1 MCIKGSS
8 AWSDDVPKKE
18 PYRLS
23 MEDFNR
29 ICLDCGLTPDVEKN
43 KEYLDEASYFT
54 ITHPLSDKPIEV
66 AAYEDFIDDDSTFV
80 RITAPRN
87 KLHLALSGFDF
98 YVIDTDSPR
107 GITEYKVRKAIANV
121 KQFLDAEY
129 EARKQ
134 KTISF
139 EGFINY
145 LSKTSAC
152 WKNTTVELSC
162 PFNEFMEKIEN
173 ASVHFKVG
181 DVTATFK
188 QEKAE

>member
-8 AWSDDVPKKE
+8 AWSDDVPTRE

-29 ICLDCGLTPDVEKN
+29 ICLDCGLTPNVEKN
-43 KEYLDEASYFT
+43 KEYLDEGSYFT
-54 ITHPLSDKPIEV
+54 ITHPISDKPIEV
-66 AAYEDFIDDDSTFV
+66 AAYEDFTDDDDTYV

-87 KLHLALSGFDF
+87 KLNLALSDFDF
-98 YVIDTDSPR
+98 YVIETSSPR
-107 GITEYKVRKAIANV
+107 GITESKVRKAIANV

-139 EGFINY
+139 ERFINY
-145 LSKTSAC
+145 LSKTAAC

-162 PFNEFMEKIEN
+162 PFNEFMEKIAN
-173 ASVHFKVG
+173 ASVYFKVG

-188 QEKAE
+188 QEKAK